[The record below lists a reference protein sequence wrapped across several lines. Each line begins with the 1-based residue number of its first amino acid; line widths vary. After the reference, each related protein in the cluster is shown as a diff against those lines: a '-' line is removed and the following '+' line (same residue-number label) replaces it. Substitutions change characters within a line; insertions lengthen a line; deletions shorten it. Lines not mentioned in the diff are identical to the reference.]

1 MWKELVRRSATYH
14 HDDDDDDE
22 KNLAFCCALVFK
34 YKAFFK
40 RTTCNIVILGP
51 QKKEKGRGKR
61 KGEKRKEKKGG
72 EREEKGCREYE
83 KIELH
88 SFEGSV

>member
-1 MWKELVRRSATYH
+1 MRDMLRMSKCLSGFQSRYVEGTSYH
-14 HDDDDDDE
+14 ADDDNDE

-51 QKKEKGRGKR
+51 QGINQEKEKGRGKR
-61 KGEKRKEKKGG
+61 
-72 EREEKGCREYE
+72 
-83 KIELH
+83 
-88 SFEGSV
+88 